1 MTQSNNTEM
10 ESNNKESQNNKVGD
24 ADHITEK
31 QSINLPDTNFH
42 ETTKKTT
49 QRSHIQ
55 KNTETLIMKTVKDKQ
70 QSNKNE
76 QNYTKNY
83 QQNHRIRFE
92 MTKKI
97 NDVDQQH

>member
-10 ESNNKESQNNKVGD
+10 ESNKKESQNNKVGD

-49 QRSHIQ
+49 KIAHLEKHRNAH
-55 KNTETLIMKTVKDKQ
+55 
-70 QSNKNE
+70 NE
-76 QNYTKNY
+76 NCK
-83 QQNHRIRFE
+83 R
-92 MTKKI
+92 
-97 NDVDQQH
+97 

>member
-31 QSINLPDTNFH
+31 QRINLPDTNFH

-49 QRSHIQ
+49 QRSHI
-55 KNTETLIMKTVKDKQ
+55 
-70 QSNKNE
+70 
-76 QNYTKNY
+76 
-83 QQNHRIRFE
+83 
-92 MTKKI
+92 
-97 NDVDQQH
+97 

>member
-42 ETTKKTT
+42 ETTKK
-49 QRSHIQ
+49 H
-55 KNTETLIMKTVKDKQ
+55 NTKIAHLEKHR
-70 QSNKNE
+70 NAHNE
-76 QNYTKNY
+76 NCK
-83 QQNHRIRFE
+83 R
-92 MTKKI
+92 
-97 NDVDQQH
+97 